1 MKKKKQ
7 PKDINTLTAKG
18 KRSKVVAAS
27 VKIADDGWKRLM
39 KIREELAK
47 ADTPD
52 DEVTDRLT
60 KIGEEIGKDWQSEKS
75 AVEILSEMR
84 R

>member
-1 MKKKKQ
+1 
-7 PKDINTLTAKG
+7 
-18 KRSKVVAAS
+18 
-27 VKIADDGWKRLM
+27 M

-52 DEVTDRLT
+52 DEVTDRLA

-75 AVEILSEMR
+75 AVEILSKMR